1 VVIIEFFYKGP
12 LRTIG
17 VRYSDRAWVF
27 LIAVILL
34 SGLVLL
40 AVTSHPESLAEK
52 LLEVIRIFGEALL
65 RQKGR

>member
-1 VVIIEFFYKGP
+1 MIIEFFYKGP

-17 VRYSDRAWVF
+17 VRYSDREWVF

-34 SGLVLL
+34 GLVLL
-40 AVTSHPESLAEK
+40 AVTSHRESLVKK
-52 LLEVIRIFGEALL
+52 LLEALRVFADALL

>member
-1 VVIIEFFYKGP
+1 MIIEFFYKGP

-17 VRYSDRAWVF
+17 VRYSDREWLF

-34 SGLVLL
+34 GLVLL
-40 AVTSHPESLAEK
+40 AVTSHREGLVEK
-52 LLEVIRIFGEALL
+52 LLEVLRVFVDALL